1 VCVEGR
7 VSAYRWSRHPLRC
20 RRPFGRPLT
29 RPPAVDAW
37 PPRLAGLGGRRLMP
51 PTRPAGQ
58 PYRQP
63 HQRSSSV
70 HGPLS
75 NRAVLFSLSPQ
86 SLAVR
91 RAPHDEG
98 NTFAD
103 GVHAVIIILLY
114 INNNSAFVRI
124 TILLKKKFFGGSK
137 VPFRRHVNNLTIIIL
152 ISIVIIMTSCSFRPR
167 NMSYAITCSVH

>member
-1 VCVEGR
+1 MSAEGR

-20 RRPFGRPLT
+20 RRPFGRPPV

-37 PPRLAGLGGRRLMP
+37 PPQLAGLGGSSLMP
-51 PTRPAGQ
+51 PTRPTGQ
-58 PYRQP
+58 PCRQP

-91 RAPHDEG
+91 RVPHDDG

-103 GVHAVIIILLY
+103 GVHAVKIILLSV
-114 INNNSAFVRI
+114 NNNTRLFVLR
-124 TILLKKKFFGGSK
+124 F
-137 VPFRRHVNNLTIIIL
+137 
-152 ISIVIIMTSCSFRPR
+152 
-167 NMSYAITCSVH
+167 Y

>member
-1 VCVEGR
+1 MRAEGR

-20 RRPFGRPLT
+20 RRPFGRPPS

-37 PPRLAGLGGRRLMP
+37 PPQLAGLGGSSLMP
-51 PTRPAGQ
+51 PTRPTSQ
-58 PYRQP
+58 PCRQP

-91 RAPHDEG
+91 RVPYDDG

-103 GVHAVIIILLY
+103 GVHAVKIILLSV
-114 INNNSAFVRI
+114 NNNTRLFVLR
-124 TILLKKKFFGGSK
+124 F
-137 VPFRRHVNNLTIIIL
+137 
-152 ISIVIIMTSCSFRPR
+152 
-167 NMSYAITCSVH
+167 Y